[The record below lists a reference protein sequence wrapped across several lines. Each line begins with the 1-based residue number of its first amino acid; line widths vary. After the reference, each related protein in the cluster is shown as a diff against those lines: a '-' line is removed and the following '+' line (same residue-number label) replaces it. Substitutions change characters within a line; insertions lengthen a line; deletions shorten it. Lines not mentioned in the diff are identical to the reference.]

1 MTEYDRM
8 FLMENKRKTV
18 GLALGSGAD
27 KGMAH
32 IGVIKTLI
40 KNNIPIDYISGT
52 SIGAV
57 VAAYYALFLEVDSL
71 EQLFKENTKSR
82 LLNFW
87 NLGLKNSIFTNKKF
101 YNLMRYN
108 LFSGLTFED
117 TKIPLRIPAT
127 NLDNGKEV
135 VFKEGNILSA
145 VLPSMSIPGV
155 FPVVKNGDTDLV
167 DGGLL
172 DAVPVDLLE
181 EFNPDVV
188 IAVDLYHFDL
198 EPKENYSMN
207 DVLNRTYKIYIS
219 NLSRIC
225 LDDNKKSCL
234 VLRPQVKEKIASI
247 SFKNID
253 EKINSGVIETEKNLE
268 RIKELLK

>member
-1 MTEYDRM
+1 
-8 FLMENKRKTV
+8 MENKRKTV

-32 IGVIKTLI
+32 IGVIKTLL

-71 EQLFKENTKSR
+71 EQIFKANTKSK

-87 NLGLKNSIFTNKKF
+87 NLGLKSSIFTNKKF

-127 NLDNGKEV
+127 NLDDGKKII
-135 VFKEGNILSA
+135 FKEGSILSA
-145 VLPSMSIPGV
+145 VLPSISIPGV
-155 FPVVKNGDTDLV
+155 FPVVKIGNADLV

-172 DAVPVDLLE
+172 DAVPADLLD
-181 EFNPDVV
+181 EFKPDII
-188 IAVDLYHFDL
+188 IAVDLYHYDL
-198 EPKENYSMN
+198 EPKENYTMN
-207 DVLNRTYKIYIS
+207 DVLMRTYKIYIS
-219 NLSRIC
+219 NLSRVCI
-225 LDDNKKSCL
+225 NENEKSCL
-234 VLRPQVKEKIASI
+234 VLRPQIKEKIASI
-247 SFKNID
+247 NFKNID
-253 EKINSGVIETEKNLE
+253 EKINSGVIETEKNIE
-268 RIKELLK
+268 KIKELLK